1 MYYDCVR
8 ISYAGYG
15 KGDIKMKR
23 EYPILEF
30 DAESPNYISATANVS
45 TEILLPEC
53 CVISF
58 FGDAVKAIVQEHN
71 CQQIGKLIMES
82 FELPLYEIKDEN
94 GKKVVLLHGLGS
106 GPYAAGQLE
115 KLIALGCK
123 KFMVCGGCGVLNKN
137 SRIGELFVPIC
148 AIRDEGT
155 SYHYVEAAREII
167 LEKTVKK
174 AICSHLEKNNIK
186 YRCVKTWTTDAMYR
200 ETKKMIDLRVTE
212 GCQVVEMECASYL
225 AVAKYKGVLLGQL
238 LYAGDDLSGE
248 IWDGRNWKSN
258 FETRTILL
266 KLSINICGQ
275 LY

>member
-1 MYYDCVR
+1 
-8 ISYAGYG
+8 
-15 KGDIKMKR
+15 MKR

-30 DAESPNYISATANVS
+30 DAESPNYISAIANVN

-58 FGDAVKAIVQEHN
+58 FGDAINTLVQEHK
-71 CQQIGKLIMES
+71 CQQIGKLVMET
-82 FELPLYEIKDEN
+82 FELPLYEIIDEN
-94 GKKVVLLHGLGS
+94 GKKVVILHGLGS
-106 GPYAAGQLE
+106 GPYAAGQME
-115 KLIALGCK
+115 KLIVLGCK

-137 SRIGELFVPIC
+137 SRMGELFVPTC

-155 SYHYVEAAREII
+155 SYHYIEPSREIF
-167 LEKTVKK
+167 LDDPVKK
-174 AICSHLEKNNIK
+174 VICSYLDKNDIQ

-212 GCQVVEMECASYL
+212 GCQVVEMECASYF
-225 AVAKYKGVLLGQL
+225 AVAKYKGVSLGQL

-248 IWDGRNWKSN
+248 LWDGRNWKSN
-258 FETRTILL
+258 SEARSVLL
-266 KLSINICGQ
+266 RLSINICGQ